1 MSRIDVC
8 SYAFCAFLLTTFTGS
23 IFTAL
28 WLLLR
33 KCLGVRHV
41 RMMDRFLKISIQT
54 YLIPVLFLIVLL
66 QQGDDAIQFGGLIK
80 HQTFSMSPP
89 MRKAFSVL
97 VCIWTAATALT
108 VLRWLVRTV
117 RMKRALAGSVPEDDA
132 EVLACYE
139 RVKDCFGI
147 RRRIPLMR
155 NDLFE
160 TAFTAGVFRQKV
172 VLPFYEY
179 GKEELAII
187 FAHEL
192 VHCRRRDLF
201 FKMESVFVNVLHAV
215 NPLAYLV
222 RHFVSEYTEM
232 TCDIFVCE
240 HAKELF
246 SAKEYFQVIL
256 ELAGKEEQE
265 ADLVSALA
273 GGPPLLEKRV
283 KAMKAHQNMGAEKRV
298 FAVTMLTAFVVCGCA
313 AAYAVGSLYVKGHQA
328 VYAATRALH
337 EEEMNGGAAA
347 QVILLEQ
354 VCDDNA
360 VILEDG
366 ITIDGPDMYTMYW
379 EVPANTKCMTAPFAL
394 DGVEQVGMTVNVP
407 EGSHSVRAGIRY
419 PDGSEQYVEGNAV
432 LVYSFTVSDPG
443 EGYQFFVE
451 NMGGEAETI
460 EAIYILY

>member
-1 MSRIDVC
+1 MC

-54 YLIPVLFLIVLL
+54 YLIPALFLIVLL
-66 QQGDDAIQFGGLIK
+66 RQGDDAIQSGVLIK
-80 HQTFSMSPP
+80 HQTFSMSPS
-89 MRKAFSVL
+89 MRTVFSVL

-108 VLRWLVRTV
+108 VLCWLVRMV

-172 VLPFYEY
+172 VLPFEKY
-179 GKEELAII
+179 GEKELAII

-192 VHCRRRDLF
+192 AHCRHRDLF

-232 TCDIFVCE
+232 TCDISVCE

-256 ELAGKEEQE
+256 ELAGKVEQE

-283 KAMKAHQNMGAEKRV
+283 EAMKAHQKMGAEKRV

-313 AAYAVGSLYVKGHQA
+313 AAYAVGNLYVKGHQA
-328 VYAATRALH
+328 IYAATRELH
-337 EEEMNGGAAA
+337 EEMNGGAAA
-347 QVILLEQ
+347 QVLLQEQ
-354 VCDDNA
+354 VCDDNV
-360 VILEDG
+360 VIVEDA
-366 ITIDGPDMYTMYW
+366 ITIDGPDVYTMYW
-379 EVPANTKCMTAPFAL
+379 DVPANTKCMTVPFAL
-394 DGVEQVGMTVNVP
+394 NGVEQVFMTVNVP
-407 EGSHSVRAGIRY
+407 DGSHSVRAGLRY
-419 PDGSEQYVEGNAV
+419 PDGSEQYVEGNAM
-432 LVYSFTVSDPG
+432 LVCAFTVSDPG

-460 EAIYILY
+460 EAIYTLY

>member
-1 MSRIDVC
+1 MY

-23 IFTAL
+23 VFTAL

-41 RMMDRFLKISIQT
+41 RMMDRFLRISIQT
-54 YLIPVLFLIVLL
+54 YLIPALFIVILL
-66 QQGDDAIQFGGLIK
+66 RQGDDAIQFGRNKTIT
-80 HQTFSMSPP
+80 HQTFAMSPP
-89 MRKAFSVL
+89 MRKVFAVVVF
-97 VCIWTAATALT
+97 IWMAATALT

-155 NDLFE
+155 NDLCE

-172 VLPFYEY
+172 VLPFCEY

-192 VHCRRRDLF
+192 AHCRHRDLF

-215 NPLAYLV
+215 NPFAYLM
-222 RHFVSEYTEM
+222 RHFVGEYTEM
-232 TCDIFVCE
+232 TCDISACE

-256 ELAGKEEQE
+256 ELASKEEQE
-265 ADLVSALA
+265 VDLVSALA

-283 KAMKAHQNMGAEKRV
+283 EAMKAYQKMGSEKIGG
-298 FAVTMLTAFVVCGCA
+298 AITMLTIFAVCGSA
-313 AAYAVGSLYVKGHQA
+313 AAYAVGSLYVKAHQA
-328 VYAATRALH
+328 VYAATRELH
-337 EEEMNGGAAA
+337 KEEINDWTAA
-347 QVILLEQ
+347 QVFLSGQ
-354 VCDDNA
+354 VCDDNV
-360 VILEDG
+360 VIVEDG
-366 ITIDGPDMYTMYW
+366 IIIDGPDVYPMCW

-394 DGVEQVGMTVNVP
+394 DGVEQVSMTVNVP
-407 EGSHSVRAGIRY
+407 EGSHSVRAGLRY
-419 PDGSEQYVEGNAV
+419 PDGSEQCVEGNAV
-432 LVYSFTVSDPG
+432 LCCAFTVSDPG

-451 NMGGEAETI
+451 NTCGEAVTI
-460 EAIYILY
+460 EAIYMLY

>member
-1 MSRIDVC
+1 MC

-23 IFTAL
+23 VFTAL

-41 RMMDRFLKISIQT
+41 RTMDRFLKISIQT

-66 QQGDDAIQFGGLIK
+66 RQGDDAIQSGRLVK
-80 HQTFSMSPP
+80 HQTFNMSPP
-89 MRKAFSVL
+89 MRTVFAVL

-117 RMKRALAGSVPEDDA
+117 RMKRVLAGSVPEDDA

-160 TAFTAGVFRQKV
+160 TAFTTGVFRQKV
-172 VLPFYEY
+172 VLPFAEY

-192 VHCRRRDLF
+192 AHCRRRDMF

-222 RHFVSEYTEM
+222 RHFVSEYAEM
-232 TCDIFVCE
+232 TCDISACE

-256 ELAGKEEQE
+256 ELASKEEQE
-265 ADLVSALA
+265 ADLVSALTGA
-273 GGPPLLEKRV
+273 PPLLEKRV
-283 KAMKAHQNMGAEKRV
+283 EAMKAHQKMGAEKRRFAIAMLTI
-298 FAVTMLTAFVVCGCA
+298 FAVCGSA
-313 AAYAVGSLYVKGHQA
+313 AAYAVGCLYVKAHQA
-328 VYAATRALH
+328 IYAATRALY

-347 QVILLEQ
+347 QVLLPEQ
-354 VCDDNA
+354 VCDDNV

-366 ITIDGPDMYTMYW
+366 IIIDGPDMYTMYW

-394 DGVEQVGMTVNVP
+394 DGIEQVFMSVNVP

-419 PDGSEQYVEGNAV
+419 PDGSEQCVEGNAM
-432 LVYSFTVSDPG
+432 LGCAFTVSDPG

-460 EAIYILY
+460 EAFYTLY